1 MSGREAAGLVVR
13 REVRERLREKAF
25 AVSTAINLVI
35 IVAVVVVSA
44 VMGGDE
50 QSYKVGWSTESE
62 RVVVET
68 AAAAG
73 RAADV
78 TIEARQIGSPGPPA
92 DVALED
98 GSLDAVVTNGQIRSK
113 EEPDDALVT
122 LLQSANRQVRAAD
135 TLEQAGV
142 SGDEARRALAPPPLE
157 VSTLEPVDEADEG
170 KAGVAFFAILIL
182 YGQLLTY
189 GYWVAAGVVEEK
201 ASRVV
206 EVVLSTIR
214 PTHLLAG
221 KVIGIGLLGLGN
233 LLLTVGIGL
242 GVAQATGA
250 LDVDGEI
257 LGAAALALAWFVVGY
272 AFYACAFACAGALV
286 PRQEELQSS
295 MTPLTLTILVSF
307 FIAFAVLD
315 NPDGT
320 LAHITAFIPMTAPI
334 TMPPRIVTGDAPAW
348 EVAASLAVTIGASI
362 ALIPLA
368 ARIYSGGILRTG
380 SALKLREAWR
390 AARA

>member
-1 MSGREAAGLVVR
+1 MSGREATLLVVR
-13 REVRERLREKAF
+13 REIRERLREKAF
-25 AVSTAINLVI
+25 AVSTGINIVI
-35 IVAVVVVSA
+35 IVAVVIIAAIVS
-44 VMGGDE
+44 GDE
-50 QSYKVGWSTESE
+50 ERFAVGYNGATEAA
-62 RVVVET
+62 VVES

-73 RAADV
+73 RSVGVEIDAPRQVGAD
-78 TIEARQIGSPGPPA
+78 EADA
-92 DVALED
+92 ALED
-98 GSLDAVVTNGQIRSK
+98 GSLDAVVASGQIRAK
-113 EEPDDALVT
+113 DEPPDELVT
-122 LLQSANRQVRAAD
+122 LLQAANREVLAARA
-135 TLEQAGV
+135 LEQSGV
-142 SGDEARRALAPPPLE
+142 DAEAARRALDPPPLE
-157 VSTLEPVDEADEG
+157 ISTLEPADEDDG

-214 PTHLLAG
+214 PTNLLAG

-242 GVAQATGA
+242 AVAQATGA
-250 LDVDGEI
+250 LDVDSSI
-257 LGAAALALAWFVVGY
+257 LGAAGLALAWFVVGY

-286 PRQEELQSS
+286 PRQEELQST
-295 MTPLTLTILVSF
+295 MTPLTLTILVAF
-307 FIAFAVLD
+307 FVAFAVLD
-315 NPDGT
+315 DPDGT
-320 LAHITAFIPMTAPI
+320 LAHVTAFIPMTAPI

-348 EVAASLAVTIGASI
+348 EIAASLAVTIGASV

-380 SALKLREAWR
+380 SSLKLREAWR

>member
-35 IVAVVVVSA
+35 IVAVVIIAAVV
-44 VMGGDE
+44 GGDE
-50 QSYKVGWSTESE
+50 KEYVVGYTGPTEAA
-62 RVVVET
+62 VVESAGAT
-68 AAAAG
+68 G
-73 RAADV
+73 RAVEITFDGREVSGAQA
-78 TIEARQIGSPGPPA
+78 TAG
-92 DVALED
+92 LED
-98 GSLDAVVTNGQIRSK
+98 GSLDAVVTNGQIRAK
-113 EEPDDALVT
+113 EQPDDELVA
-122 LLQSANRQVRAAD
+122 LLQAANREVRAAD
-135 TLEQAGV
+135 ALEQAGV

-157 VSTLEPVDEADEG
+157 VSTLEPVDEQDEG
-170 KAGVAFFAILIL
+170 KAGVAFFAILML

-214 PTHLLAG
+214 PAHLLAG
-221 KVIGIGLLGLGN
+221 KVIGIGLLGLAN
-233 LLLTVGIGL
+233 LLLTVAIGL

-257 LGAAALALAWFVVGY
+257 VGAAALALAWFVVGY

-286 PRQEELQSS
+286 PRQEELQST
-295 MTPLTLTILVSF
+295 MTPLTLMILVSF
-307 FIAFAVLD
+307 FVAFAVLED
-315 NPDGT
+315 PDGT
-320 LAHITAFIPMTAPI
+320 LAHVTAFIPMTAPI

>member
-1 MSGREAAGLVVR
+1 VSSREAIRLVAW
-13 REVRERLREKAF
+13 REITERIREKAF
-25 AVSTAINLVI
+25 AVSTALNIVI
-35 IVAVVVVSA
+35 IVAVVIIAAVLGGGEDSYVVGYS
-44 VMGGDE
+44 GE
-50 QSYKVGWSTESE
+50 TEAA
-62 RVVVET
+62 VVES

-73 RAADV
+73 RSIDV
-78 TIEARQIGSPGPPA
+78 TIEGR
-92 DVALED
+92 DVSGANVAAQLED
-98 GSLDAVVTNGQIRSK
+98 GTLDAVVENGQISAQD
-113 EEPDDALVT
+113 EPDDELVT
-122 LLQSANRQVRAAD
+122 LLQAANRDVEALGA
-135 TLEQAGV
+135 LEQAGV
-142 SGDEARRALAPPPLE
+142 SADEARQALSPAPLRVATVEPP
-157 VSTLEPVDEADEG
+157 DDDG

-189 GYWVAAGVVEEK
+189 GYWVSAGVVEEK

-214 PTHLLAG
+214 PSHLLAG

-250 LDVDGEI
+250 LDVDSDI
-257 LGAAALALAWFVVGY
+257 IGAAALSLAWFVVGY

-295 MTPLTLTILVSF
+295 MTPLTMTILVAF
-307 FIAFAVLD
+307 FVAFAVLND
-315 NPDGT
+315 PDGT
-320 LAHITAFIPMTAPI
+320 LARVTAFIPMTAPV
-334 TMPPRIVTGDAPAW
+334 TMPPRIVTGDAAAW
-348 EVAASLAVTIGASI
+348 EVAASLIVTIGASLL
-362 ALIPLA
+362 LIPLA
-368 ARIYSGGILRTG
+368 ARIYAGGILRTG

>member
-1 MSGREAAGLVVR
+1 VNGREAIRLVVR
-13 REVRERLREKAF
+13 REITERVREKAF
-25 AVSTAINLVI
+25 AVSTGVNIVI
-35 IVAVVVVSA
+35 IVAVVIIASVV
-44 VMGGDE
+44 GGGE
-50 QSYKVGWSTESE
+50 VSYKVGYSTETE
-62 RVVVET
+62 LAVVEA

-73 RAADV
+73 RAIDV
-78 TIEARQIGSPGPPA
+78 TIEARSVDSPAPGA
-92 DVALED
+92 DALLAD
-98 GSLDAVVTNGQIRSK
+98 GSLDAVVTDGQILSK
-113 EEPDDALVT
+113 EEPDDELVT
-122 LLQSANRQVRAAD
+122 LLQAANSQVRAEQA
-135 TLEQAGV
+135 LERAGV
-142 SGDEARRALAPPPLE
+142 SDEEAVAVLRPEPLR
-157 VSTLEPVDEADEG
+157 VTTTEPAGEDEG

-214 PTHLLAG
+214 PALLLAG
-221 KVIGIGLLGLGN
+221 KVIGIGLLGLAN
-233 LLLTVGIGL
+233 LLLTLGIGL

-250 LDVDGEI
+250 LDVDSSVV
-257 LGAAALALAWFVVGY
+257 GAAALSLAWFVVGY

-286 PRQEELQSS
+286 PRQEELQST
-295 MTPLTLTILVSF
+295 MTPLTLTILVAF
-307 FIAFAVLD
+307 FVAFAVLND
-315 NPDGT
+315 PDGT
-320 LAHITAFIPMTAPI
+320 LAHVTAFIPMTAPI

-348 EVAASLAVTIGASI
+348 EVVASLVVTIGASVL
-362 ALIPLA
+362 LIPLA

>member
-1 MSGREAAGLVVR
+1 VSGREAIRLVVR
-13 REVRERLREKAF
+13 REITERVREKAF
-25 AVSTAINLVI
+25 AVSTGVNIVI
-35 IVAVVVVSA
+35 IIAVVIIASVV
-44 VMGGDE
+44 GGGE
-50 QSYKVGWSTESE
+50 ESYKVGYSTETE
-62 RVVVET
+62 FAVVEA

-73 RAADV
+73 RAVDV
-78 TIEARQIGSPGPPA
+78 TIEARSVDSPAPGA
-92 DVALED
+92 DALLAD
-98 GSLDAVVTNGQIRSK
+98 GSLDAVVTNSRIRSK
-113 EEPDDALVT
+113 EEPDEELVT
-122 LLQSANRQVRAAD
+122 LLQAADAQVRALRA
-135 TLEQAGV
+135 LEEAGV
-142 SGDEARRALAPPPLE
+142 SGAEAQDIVRPDPLE
-157 VSTLEPVDEADEG
+157 VSTLEPAGEDEG

-214 PTHLLAG
+214 PAHLLAG
-221 KVIGIGLLGLGN
+221 KVIGIGLLGLAN
-233 LLLTVGIGL
+233 LLLTLGIGL

-250 LDVDGEI
+250 LDVDSSVV
-257 LGAAALALAWFVVGY
+257 GAAALSLAWFVVGY

-286 PRQEELQSS
+286 PRQEELQST
-295 MTPLTLTILVSF
+295 MTPLTLTILVAF
-307 FIAFAVLD
+307 FVAFAVLND
-315 NPDGT
+315 PDGT
-320 LAHITAFIPMTAPI
+320 LAHVTAFIPMTAPI

-348 EVAASLAVTIGASI
+348 EVVASLVVTIGASVL
-362 ALIPLA
+362 LIPLA